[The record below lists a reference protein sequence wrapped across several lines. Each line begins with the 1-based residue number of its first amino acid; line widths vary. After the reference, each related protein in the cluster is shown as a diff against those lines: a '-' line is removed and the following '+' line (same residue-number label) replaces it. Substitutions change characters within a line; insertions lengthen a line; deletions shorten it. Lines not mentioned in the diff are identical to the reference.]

1 VSPILT
7 ARCGL
12 RSGSVRRVRRPAATR
27 SSVAGTILG
36 PLIGMRLV
44 TLVVLGGLTA
54 GCATTTAT
62 TAYWDTAYWDRRG
75 ATLAQLASE
84 SETCYREAVAGE
96 YPSALPASEPAA
108 GDRLLAR
115 STPPPALWKRSP
127 RQAGF
132 ERYDEQL
139 RYERCMRERGWTASA
154 RP

>member
-1 VSPILT
+1 
-7 ARCGL
+7 
-12 RSGSVRRVRRPAATR
+12 
-27 SSVAGTILG
+27 
-36 PLIGMRLV
+36 MRLV
-44 TLVVLGGLTA
+44 TLAMLGGLTA

-84 SETCYREAVAGE
+84 SETCYREAVGGE

-108 GDRLLAR
+108 GNRLLAR
-115 STPPPALWKRSP
+115 STPPPAVWKRSP